1 MEAPKVSICIP
12 VYNQIHLLKMNLD
25 SILMQEYTD
34 YEIIVT
40 DDSSTNM
47 VKDFIISYNHSF
59 EGKIKYYKNNV
70 QLGSPE
76 NWNEAIRKSSGKYIK
91 IMHHDD
97 WFNYPY
103 SLKIFVDLLDN
114 DPDASMGFV
123 SSRIVNSDNFETNRI
138 NTPNNYRIEH
148 IEKTP
153 EILLYGNWL
162 GPPSSMIFRKHEFAQ
177 YYDHNLK
184 WFVDIDAYVYLLKR
198 KSKLAFNP
206 IDAVSIGSSRIQI
219 TRQCENNK
227 TVNLFE
233 FFYFLEKWG
242 ITDITENELI
252 LKKACSLLIDFN
264 VKSRTEIRSAGFKGQ
279 LPKRLTSLIKYV
291 NSLDD

>member
-1 MEAPKVSICIP
+1 MEIPKVSICIP
-12 VYNQIHLLKMNLD
+12 TYNQIHLLKKNLD
-25 SILMQEYTD
+25 SILMQEYHD
-34 YEIIVT
+34 YEIIIT
-40 DDSSTNM
+40 DDSSDDI
-47 VKDFIISYNHSF
+47 VKDFIASYPPAF
-59 EGKIKYYKNNV
+59 KAKMKYYKNNM

-97 WFNYPY
+97 WFNYSC
-103 SLKIFVDLLDN
+103 SLQIFVDLLDN
-114 DPDASMGFV
+114 DVEASMGFV
-123 SSRIVNSDNFETNRI
+123 SSRIVNSDNFETTRI
-138 NTPNNYRIEH
+138 NTPDSSRIEH

-162 GPPSSMIFRKHEFAQ
+162 GPPSSMIFRKLEFDQ
-177 YYDHNLK
+177 YYDPNLK
-184 WFVDIDAYVYLLKR
+184 WFVDIDAYVYLLSK

-206 IDAVSIGSSRIQI
+206 IEAVSIGSSAIQV
-219 TRQCENNK
+219 TKQCEHNK

-242 ITDITENELI
+242 ISDITENELI
-252 LKKACSLLIDFN
+252 LKKACVLLIDFD
-264 VKSRTEIRSAGFKGQ
+264 VKSRTEIRLAGFKGK
-279 LPKRLTSLIKYV
+279 LPKNLTSLIKYV